1 MTETRSQSCGKK
13 EGSKRAHDE
22 EPEFHWEDYL
32 EATQSEAVPATAFAH
47 VERSLESGLRP
58 GMKLEVLSEG
68 GPSYWLAAV
77 VTTCGPLLSL
87 RYLGADRAADF
98 WCDLGANEVHPLGWC
113 AQHQRPLRPP
123 QAVRDRHRDWE
134 ALLDR
139 ELQGAVTVP
148 TYVLEMKGSVPID
161 QLQEGMKLLV
171 LEEGNPLNG
180 WAASVSGACPDP
192 LGDLGSFCSP
202 RAFCIFVR
210 SASLEDCI
218 QLASATHCI
227 QIQISIHIT
236 FAFKLLIHSIS
247 RFKMTSTTRLHQVQ
261 SAMRACAAPRG
272 AA

>member
-1 MTETRSQSCGKK
+1 
-13 EGSKRAHDE
+13 
-22 EPEFHWEDYL
+22 
-32 EATQSEAVPATAFAH
+32 
-47 VERSLESGLRP
+47 
-58 GMKLEVLSEG
+58 MKLEVLSEG

-180 WAASVSGACPDP
+180 WAASVSGACPDLP
-192 LGDLGSFCSP
+192 GYLGSFCCSERP
-202 RAFCIFVR
+202 KV
-210 SASLEDCI
+210 SVGLASLGDCV
-218 QLASATHCI
+218 QPKFAVHCI
-227 QIQISIHIT
+227 QIQISIRIT
-236 FAFKLLIHSIS
+236 FAFKLLIHSVS
-247 RFKMTSTTRLHQVQ
+247 RFKVPSKTRLHQVQ
-261 SAMRACAAPRG
+261 FAMRACAAPRG